1 MNEFQASLSTLKKFG
16 FIETDSQVENI
27 QSINIRMIGRLA
39 RRYSWLRDRVAMMS
53 CNGADASWDKSEMSA
68 LGWAIETL
76 LRTLSSVEK
85 GNSL

>member
-1 MNEFQASLSTLKKFG
+1 MSEVTNGINLLKNLQFIRTEDDLGTMTSL
-16 FIETDSQVENI
+16 NI
-27 QSINIRMIGRLA
+27 KMIARIA
-39 RRYSWLRDRVAMMS
+39 RRHAWLRDRVAKMS
-53 CNGADASWDKSEMSA
+53 SNGADASWDKSEMSA